1 VPLLKKGAVLGSDVS
16 GECYQVTCGRIAE
29 GGFGEI
35 YRGALLDGRRDRV
48 HDVAIKVLTNP
59 LSWHGE
65 AYFGRLLESHD
76 RVVRLLDAFQIA
88 SGAGAARLTKYLLVF
103 EWMEDGT
110 VWDFLQAGKGPVAES
125 GVVHQTGE
133 ILELLHMLHRRGI
146 CHGDITPRNVYLR
159 DGELVLGDLGIAK
172 QGLDDGP
179 IVLGAS
185 TPAVFA
191 PPDSGG
197 WSWTPSDDVYQ
208 LALIALS
215 ALAGEVVITYAVCGR
230 LLKSLDATDA
240 TKGWIRDAL
249 AARGERFVDA
259 VEALAALRE
268 EPIKPAPSPRALR
281 DQHVVFTGKL
291 STTRSVAQQKAKT
304 AGAIV
309 QSKVNGA
316 TTVIV
321 AGQPNPLQIGQQHG
335 TKLYDAHRRIRRGQR
350 IAIIDEER
358 FERLV
363 GRQ

>member
-16 GECYQVTCGRIAE
+16 GECYQVTSGRIAE
-29 GGFGEI
+29 GGFGEV
-35 YRGALLDGRRDRV
+35 YRGALLDGRRDPV

-65 AYFGRLLESHD
+65 AYFGRLLEDHD

-88 SGAGAARLTKYLLVF
+88 SGGGAARLTKYLLVF

-110 VWDFLQAGKGPVAES
+110 VWDFLGAGNGPVPES
-125 GVVHQTGE
+125 GVVHQTGQ
-133 ILELLHMLHRRGI
+133 ILELLQLLHRRGI
-146 CHGDITPRNVYLR
+146 CHGDITPRNVFIR
-159 DGELVLGDLGIAK
+159 NGELVLGDLGIAK
-172 QGLDDGP
+172 QSLEDGP
-179 IVLGAS
+179 ISLGAS

-215 ALAGEVVITYAVCGR
+215 ALAGEVVVTYEVCGR
-230 LLKSLDATDA
+230 LLKSLEASDA

-259 VEALAALRE
+259 GEALAALRE
-268 EPIKPAPSPRALR
+268 EPIKPAPPPRSLR
-281 DQHVVFTGKL
+281 GQHVVFTGKL
-291 STTRSVAQQKAKT
+291 STTRAVAQQKAKG
-304 AGAIV
+304 AGALV
-309 QSKVNGA
+309 QSRVNGA
-316 TTVIV
+316 TSLIV
-321 AGQPNPLQIGQQHG
+321 AGQPNPLQIGQEHG

-350 IAIIDEER
+350 ISIIDEQR

-363 GRQ
+363 GK